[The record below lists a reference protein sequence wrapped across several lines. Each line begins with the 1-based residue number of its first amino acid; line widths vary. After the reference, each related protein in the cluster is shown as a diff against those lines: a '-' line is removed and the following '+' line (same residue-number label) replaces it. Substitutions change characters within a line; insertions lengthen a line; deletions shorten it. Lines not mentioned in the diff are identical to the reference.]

1 MMKSVQALLL
11 ASLIGLSAGIALA
24 QPGSG
29 KGPGPG
35 AGPMG
40 GAPPANASGTNPASR
55 PGAAARH
62 WHNPGAMPARV

>member
-1 MMKSVQALLL
+1 MKSVQALLL
-11 ASLIGLSAGIALA
+11 APLIGLSAGIALA